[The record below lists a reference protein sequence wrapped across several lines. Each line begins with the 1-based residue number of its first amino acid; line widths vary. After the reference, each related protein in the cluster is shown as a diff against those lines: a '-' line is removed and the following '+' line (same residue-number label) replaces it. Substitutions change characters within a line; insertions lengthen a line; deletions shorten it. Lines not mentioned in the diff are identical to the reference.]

1 LPRVVLPPLSG
12 AAGPAAAA
20 ATVIGQC
27 VCARVSVPAPFSD
40 DPLNQTLM
48 FEDQHLETKT
58 SDWLH
63 APIFA
68 DHVVSGQKR
77 WIAATGA
84 AASAGAHLAELTPC
98 GP

>member
-63 APIFA
+63 AP
-68 DHVVSGQKR
+68 SSL
-77 WIAATGA
+77 IASFPAKNVGSPRRA
-84 AASAGAHLAELTPC
+84 QPLQLAPILLN
-98 GP
+98 